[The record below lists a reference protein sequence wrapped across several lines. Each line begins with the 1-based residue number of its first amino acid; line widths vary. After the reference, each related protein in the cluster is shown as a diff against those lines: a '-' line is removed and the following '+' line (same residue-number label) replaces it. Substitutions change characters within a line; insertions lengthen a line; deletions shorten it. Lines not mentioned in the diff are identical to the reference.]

1 MIKNKI
7 TLLII
12 LVLITSVFITGCMD
26 KGDGKLENNAAENI
40 VDKDIDANEP
50 TDVAKEDDVE
60 DEEDETDYTVTFDGE
75 EWPTE
80 SMDGIPEIPGNIT
93 SVFTNSDTRHIQME
107 SVMKKDA
114 EYLVEEVKSL
124 GFTVDLKESNSK
136 TSIIFIG
143 KHEDKRRVTFKWSD
157 DKGQTEIIYNL
168 PFKPN

>member
-7 TLLII
+7 IILII
-12 LVLITSVFITGCMD
+12 LVLIVSVFATGCQNKD
-26 KGDGKLENNAAENI
+26 DGKLEVNAEENI
-40 VDKDIDANEP
+40 
-50 TDVAKEDDVE
+50 AKEDIDVDEATDVDKE
-60 DEEDETDYTVTFDGE
+60 DEAEDENETDYTVTFDGE
-75 EWPTE
+75 EWPTG

-124 GFTVDLKESNSK
+124 GFTVELKESNSK
-136 TSIIFIG
+136 SSIIFIG